1 MGFRR
6 PHRTLSRPSLLPL
19 VALLAAGCAAGTAGT
34 PGAAGTTGAAAMGD
48 PASAAD
54 GWTALFN
61 GRDLS
66 GWKVP
71 EGDNGHWKVVD
82 GVIDYDALSEAP
94 GEKDLWTERR
104 FQNFVLRVEWRAK
117 RYAGRYPMPTVLP
130 DGSEQTDAAGKVILS
145 ERPNFDSG
153 VYLRGSS
160 KSQVNFWGWPIG
172 SGEVYGYRT
181 DRSMP
186 AEVRAGVTPKV
197 AADRPVGEWNRT
209 EITMRGE
216 RLTVVLNGQTVIENA
231 QLPGVPAAG
240 PIGLQHHG
248 GRNPDGTLNAASSL
262 MQFRD
267 LSIRELP

>member
-1 MGFRR
+1 MQFRR
-6 PHRTLSRPSLLPL
+6 PRRTRSLLRLLPC
-19 VALLAAGCAAGTAGT
+19 VALLAVGCATAYTAG
-34 PGAAGTTGAAAMGD
+34 
-48 PASAAD
+48 SRSRAD
-54 GWTALFN
+54 EGWTALFN

-66 GWKVP
+66 GWKIP
-71 EGDNGHWKVVD
+71 EGDNNHWKVVD

-94 GEKDLWTERR
+94 GAKDLWTEQSFR
-104 FQNFVLRVEWRAK
+104 NFALRLEWRAK
-117 RYAGRYPMPTVLP
+117 QYAGRYPMPTVLP
-130 DGSEQTDAAGKVILS
+130 DGSDQKDAAGKVILT

-160 KSQVNFWGWPIG
+160 KSQVNLWGWPIG

-181 DRSMP
+181 DPAMP

-197 AADRPVGEWNRT
+197 AADRPVGEWNRM
-209 EITMRGE
+209 EITMRDD

-231 QLPGVPAAG
+231 RLPGVPESG

-248 GRNPDGTLNAASSL
+248 GRNPDGTLNGASSL
-262 MQFRD
+262 MQFRN